1 MPVVGGALQT
11 DEDSSP
17 CSRSG
22 VIGIYRY
29 VEMNLS
35 VRASSGADLVERAR
49 SGDEDAFAGIVAAHH
64 AELVRI
70 AYGVCGDADLA
81 RDATQAAWVKV
92 WQGLDKLREPTKLRP
107 WLIAVVSN
115 EARQAARSRRRRWVR
130 EVAPLDEERDAD
142 AAAVPQ
148 PSGDR
153 SDLIAA
159 LLKLHPDDRALIVM
173 RYLGGLGSDE
183 IAETT
188 GRNASSVRARLS
200 RLMARLREDLGDG

>member
-1 MPVVGGALQT
+1 VELNVSVGV
-11 DEDSSP
+11 
-17 CSRSG
+17 SG
-22 VIGIYRY
+22 VG
-29 VEMNLS
+29 
-35 VRASSGADLVERAR
+35 DLVALAR
-49 SGDEDAFAGIVAAHH
+49 SGDEDAFARIVDTHH

-92 WQGLDKLREPTKLRP
+92 WQGLDKLREPDKLRP

-130 EVAPLDEERDAD
+130 EVAPLDEERDGD
-142 AAAVPQ
+142 AASLAQ

-159 LLKLHPDDRALIVM
+159 LQKLDPDDRALIVM

-183 IAETT
+183 IAQAT
-188 GRNASSVRARLS
+188 GKKASSVRARLS
-200 RLMARLREDLGDG
+200 RLMARLREDLGDA

>member
-1 MPVVGGALQT
+1 MDRALRT
-11 DEDSSP
+11 LKESSP
-17 CSRSG
+17 CSRSAAS
-22 VIGIYRY
+22 GIYRY

-35 VRASSGADLVERAR
+35 VSASSTADLVARAR
-49 SGDEDAFAGIVAAHH
+49 SGDDEAFARIVETHH

-81 RDATQAAWVKV
+81 RDATQAAWVKI
-92 WQGLDKLREPTKLRP
+92 WQGLDKLREPGKLRP

-115 EARQAARSRRRRWVR
+115 EARQATRSRRRRWVR
-130 EVAPLDEERDAD
+130 EVAPLDEERDGE
-142 AAAVPQ
+142 AASTSQ

-159 LLKLHPDDRALIVM
+159 LQKLDPDDRALIVM

-183 IAETT
+183 IAQAM
-188 GRNASSVRARLS
+188 GRNASTIRARLS
-200 RLMARLREDLGDG
+200 RLMARLREDLGDA

>member
-1 MPVVGGALQT
+1 MPVADRALRT
-11 DEDSSP
+11 LKESSP
-17 CSRSG
+17 CSRSAAS
-22 VIGIYRY
+22 GIYRY

-35 VRASSGADLVERAR
+35 VSASSTADLVARAR
-49 SGDEDAFAGIVAAHH
+49 SGDDEAFARIVETHH

-81 RDATQAAWVKV
+81 RDATQAAWVKI
-92 WQGLDKLREPTKLRP
+92 WQGLDKLREPGKLRP

-115 EARQAARSRRRRWVR
+115 EARQATRSRRRRWVR
-130 EVAPLDEERDAD
+130 EVAPLDEERDGE
-142 AAAVPQ
+142 AASTSQ

-159 LLKLHPDDRALIVM
+159 LQKLDPDDRALIVM

-183 IAETT
+183 IAQAM
-188 GRNASSVRARLS
+188 GRNASTIRARLS
-200 RLMARLREDLGDG
+200 RLMARLREDLGDA

>member
-1 MPVVGGALQT
+1 MPFANPALH
-11 DEDSSP
+11 DREDSSP
-17 CSRSG
+17 CSRS
-22 VIGIYRY
+22 VPTGIYRY

-35 VRASSGADLVERAR
+35 VSASSAADLVARAR
-49 SGDEDAFAGIVAAHH
+49 SGDEDAFTRIVDAHH

-92 WQGLDKLREPTKLRP
+92 WQGLDMLREPAKLRP

-115 EARQAARSRRRRWVR
+115 EARQAARARRRRWVR
-130 EVAPLDEERDAD
+130 EVAPLDEDRDGD
-142 AAAVPQ
+142 AGSTPQ
-148 PSGDR
+148 PTNDR

-159 LLKLHPDDRALIVM
+159 LERLDPDDRALIVM

-183 IAETT
+183 IAQAM
-188 GRNASSVRARLS
+188 GRNPSTIRARLS
-200 RLMARLREDLGDG
+200 RLMARLREDLADA